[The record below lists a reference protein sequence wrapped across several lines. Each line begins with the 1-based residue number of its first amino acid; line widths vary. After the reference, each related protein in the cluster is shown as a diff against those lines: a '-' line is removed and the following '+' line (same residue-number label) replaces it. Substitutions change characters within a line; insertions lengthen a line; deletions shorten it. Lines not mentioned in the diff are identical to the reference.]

1 MTKRQDQKPTPRPA
15 ELNRRRILQ
24 SAVLASGGLL
34 LEQFLTQ
41 GRSQVSRGLTREIRA
56 AGTEE
61 AVQSRALNWLS
72 DVQRRPEK
80 LPADAPQLAP
90 LLTSPTTQPIRDVES
105 WVKRREA
112 LRTEWRALLGDL
124 GVSREK
130 LPACETIRETTSDG
144 VITRLIRYDSEP
156 GWPTEAYILE
166 PTTAAPTAGRPA
178 AAIFHS
184 TVDHS
189 ILQPA
194 GLAGPSSKHFGLRLA
209 RRGFTC
215 ICPRN
220 FLWPDNEHIQADAQT
235 KKFAQLHPRA
245 TGMAKMLHDAQ
256 LALDLLIAQPQVDK
270 RRVAAIGHSLGAKE
284 VLYLAALDDRVKV
297 TVSSEGGI
305 GTKFSNWNAPWYLGA
320 ALERFAAT
328 REHHELLA
336 LIAPRPF
343 LLLGGDSADGDR
355 SWPFIESA
363 LPVYQL
369 YGEPPA
375 LGLLNHQQGHSVP
388 PIAEQRID
396 EWVLH
401 YT

>member
-1 MTKRQDQKPTPRPA
+1 MNEHQDQSTTVQTAPPT
-15 ELNRRRILQ
+15 RRRFLQ
-24 SAVLASGGLL
+24 SAALASGGLL
-34 LEQFLTQ
+34 LEQLLTQ
-41 GRSQVSRGLTREIRA
+41 DHSLVSSGLTREVRGA
-56 AGTEE
+56 VLEE
-61 AVQSRALNWLS
+61 VVKSRTLEWLS
-72 DVQRRPEK
+72 DVQRRPAN
-80 LPADAPQLAP
+80 LPADAPQLTP
-90 LLTSPTTQPIRDVES
+90 LLKSPTNQPISDVES
-105 WVKRREA
+105 WQKRREV
-112 LRTEWRALLGDL
+112 LRSEWRELLGDL
-124 GVSREK
+124 GVSRNK
-130 LPACETIRETTSDG
+130 LPECETIRETTSDG
-144 VITRLIRYDSEP
+144 VITRLIRYHSEP
-156 GWPTEAYILE
+156 GWPTEAYVLE
-166 PTTAAPTAGRPA
+166 PTAASPKGGRPA

-194 GLAGPSSKHFGLRLA
+194 GLAGPSSKHFGWRLA

-256 LALDLLIAQPQVDK
+256 LAIDLLIAQPQVDQ

-284 VLYLAALDDRVKV
+284 VLYLAAFDDRVKV

-320 ALERFAAT
+320 ALERFPAS

-336 LIAPRPF
+336 MIAPRPF

-363 LPVYQL
+363 LPVYRL
-369 YGEPPA
+369 YGDAPA

-396 EWVLH
+396 EWVWH